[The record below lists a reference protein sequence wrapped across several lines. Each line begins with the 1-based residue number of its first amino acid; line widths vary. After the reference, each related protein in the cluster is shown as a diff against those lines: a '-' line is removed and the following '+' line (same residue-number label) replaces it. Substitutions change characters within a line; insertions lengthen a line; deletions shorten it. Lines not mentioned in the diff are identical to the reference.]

1 MRGKKQVRT
10 LILSY
15 PLFWCCCFHVRD
27 SKIFLDS
34 EFHAVDSGFQSL
46 VGFWIPWAVFRNP
59 KPRIRIPQAKISW
72 IPESGFHEANSLSVL
87 SMFASLIS
95 SVFSRAVFFHS
106 EKSRTETKSAGLF
119 PEKRSVAEPKVAEH
133 VFMDSDVFSFILFC
147 VLWFRFGFCDS
158 VFCFVTLFCVLWFRF
173 RFCDFVLCF
182 WILFCVLWLCFLF
195 CDSVLWFVLR
205 QFAIL
210 FCVLWFCFVPIG
222 HRI

>member
-95 SVFSRAVFFHS
+95 SVFSSAVFFHS
-106 EKSRTETKSAGLF
+106 EKSRTETKSADF
-119 PEKRSVAEPKVAEH
+119 PKSGRSPSLKWRS
-133 VFMDSDVFSFILFC
+133 MFSWTRMFFL
-147 VLWFRFGFCDS
+147 S
-158 VFCFVTLFCVLWFRF
+158 FCFV
-173 RFCDFVLCF
+173 
-182 WILFCVLWLCFLF
+182 F
-195 CDSVLWFVLR
+195 CDSVLGFV
-205 QFAIL
+205 IL
-210 FCVLWFCFVPIG
+210 FSVL
-222 HRI
+222 